1 MGVPANQYDIHVN
14 FPGGVPTDGPS
25 AGIAMAVGIYSAIYK
40 IPVKNTVAM
49 TGEIGIHG
57 DVKPVGGVFSKV
69 TAARYAGANV
79 AIIPFDNNQSSLKEI
94 EGIEIMPVK
103 RLEEVFE
110 LALIKNAN
118 HDQVFPGLLE
128 HKAQKSV

>member
-1 MGVPANQYDIHVN
+1 MVAQLILQALLKKKASTVKGNPSGEKVWPKGSAENVITVLRTMGVPANQYDIHVN

-69 TAARYAGANV
+69 TAAKYAGAEYRHNT
-79 AIIPFDNNQSSLKEI
+79 I
-94 EGIEIMPVK
+94 
-103 RLEEVFE
+103 R
-110 LALIKNAN
+110 
-118 HDQVFPGLLE
+118 
-128 HKAQKSV
+128 

>member
-118 HDQVFPGLLE
+118 HDQVFPGLD
-128 HKAQKSV
+128 